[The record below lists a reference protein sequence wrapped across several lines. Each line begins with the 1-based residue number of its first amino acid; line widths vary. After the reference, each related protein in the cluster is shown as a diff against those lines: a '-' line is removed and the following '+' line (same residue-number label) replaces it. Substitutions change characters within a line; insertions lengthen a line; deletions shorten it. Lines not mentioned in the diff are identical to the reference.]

1 VILFTDTKY
10 GTNIKELNKIHNN
23 KKHMSFSH
31 DAEEGYTRNKMRC
44 SNDGGCVYLPSG
56 MRGA

>member
-1 VILFTDTKY
+1 MDSKD
-10 GTNIKELNKIHNN
+10 GSNIKKIKNTKQQHI
-23 KKHMSFSH
+23 SFFH

-44 SNDGGCVYLPSG
+44 SNDGSCVYLPSG